1 MKHYEQNIMRVLFS
15 LLLNMYNLIFFFLL
29 KNRFANLLVFI
40 EVMQKM

>member
-29 KNRFANLLVFI
+29 KNHFANLLVFI
-40 EVMQKM
+40 EVMQEM